1 MIGWACRSLGKP
13 LTLCHTVIPCPL
25 SRVFVEAWNA
35 GAHQGAFE
43 GKKFQVDVTKSPIP
57 RFDLINFKHYLYV
70 GVQFSRGCPF
80 NCEFCDIIELYG
92 RVPRAKSNEQMLA
105 ELQTLYEAGHRGHV
119 DFVDDNL
126 IGNRKAL
133 KRFLPALIA
142 WQQERKYPFNF
153 STEASLLPVDH
164 PLLLLS
170 AEPRRLRFTLRD
182 GVWVRLVD
190 VKGAL
195 STRSYAPG
203 KSVVVEVC
211 DEFCEWNNGNWRIG
225 AEGLERTAAHADIR
239 CSVSVLGSVYLGGFT
254 WMRLSEALRLEE
266 LRPGSAEY
274 ADAVFRSRSA
284 PWCPEI
290 F

>member
-182 GVWVRLVD
+182 GVWIRLVD

-211 DEFCEWNNGNWRIG
+211 DEFFEWNNGTWRIG
-225 AEGLERTAAHADIR
+225 AEGIERTATPADIR
-239 CSVSVLGSVYLGGFT
+239 CNISVLGAAYLGGFT
-254 WMRLSEALRLEE
+254 WTRLSEALRLEE
-266 LRPGSAEY
+266 LKPGAAEC
-274 ADAVFRSRSA
+274 ADAIFQSRSA